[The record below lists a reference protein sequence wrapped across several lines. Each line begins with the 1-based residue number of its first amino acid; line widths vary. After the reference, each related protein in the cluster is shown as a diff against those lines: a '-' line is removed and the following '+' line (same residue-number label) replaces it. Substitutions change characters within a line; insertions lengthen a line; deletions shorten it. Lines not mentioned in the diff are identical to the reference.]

1 MSAVPSNAA
10 PSPAH
15 GGPAPHPMPAASDAS
30 GAPVD
35 VSPSVLEGWL
45 AQGDTVLVDVR
56 EDHERASEHIP
67 GSAHAPLSRFDAA
80 GVQRQHAGKRVVFHC
95 RSGKRS
101 ADAAGRS
108 GAAQGG
114 AQTFHLVG
122 GIEGW
127 KASGRAVERAAG
139 APKIDVMRQVQIT
152 AGSIVLIG
160 VGLGAFVHPAFLG
173 VSAFVGAGLV
183 FAGASGW
190 CGMAMLLAKMP
201 WNRSKGACGCAGSCA
216 KS

>member
-1 MSAVPSNAA
+1 MSAAPSNAA
-10 PSPAH
+10 QSAVQNGPTPQPASAAPS
-15 GGPAPHPMPAASDAS
+15 AA
-30 GAPVD
+30 GVPVD

-45 AQGDTVLVDVR
+45 AQRDTVLVDVR

-80 GVQRQHAGKRVVFHC
+80 DVQRQHAGKRVVFHC

-101 ADAAGRS
+101 ADAAGRFS
-108 GAAQGG
+108 AAQGG
-114 AQTFHLVG
+114 AQVFHLAG

-127 KASGRAVERAAG
+127 KASGRDVERAAG
-139 APKIDVMRQVQIT
+139 GPKVDVMRQVQIT

>member
-1 MSAVPSNAA
+1 MAVVQSSAATSSEPRGTTPTTPGAV
-10 PSPAH
+10 
-15 GGPAPHPMPAASDAS
+15 

-56 EDHERASEHIP
+56 EDHERAGEHIP

-80 GVQRQHAGKRVVFHC
+80 GVQQRHAGKRVVFHC

-101 ADAAGRS
+101 SDAAGRF

-114 AQTFHLVG
+114 VQVFHLAG

-127 KASGRAVERAAG
+127 KASGRAVEKAAG
-139 APKIDVMRQVQIT
+139 APRIDVMRQVQIT

-173 VSAFVGAGLV
+173 VSAFIGAGLV

-190 CGMAMLLAKMP
+190 CGMAMLLGKMP
-201 WNRSKGACGCAGSCA
+201 WNRTKVARGGCGSCA
-216 KS
+216 CH